1 MNTIILR
8 SNHSKFYTS
17 RLSAMT

>member
-8 SNHSKFYTS
+8 SNHSKILHVKT
-17 RLSAMT
+17 